1 MANASAQL
9 EDLLGDYLTLGSNT
23 SSGEAYTNHS
33 TSATLADVNSN
44 WGSGYVKIALATDA
58 TLGPRFSSYA
68 EVSGGNYSRAADD
81 ANSSGHIAIVPNSST
96 NGTWENQYKISFPQ
110 ASASW
115 GTVTWAIF
123 QLDDGSNDFPLIA
136 CPIINGGTATNPTG
150 VAVGN
155 NTTLTFNAGD
165 LSFTIA

>member
-1 MANASAQL
+1 MASASAQL
-9 EDLLGDYLTLGSNT
+9 EDLLGDYLTLGTNAST
-23 SSGEAYTNHS
+23 GEAYTNHS

-44 WGSGYVKIALATDA
+44 WGSGYVKIALTTSASLAD
-58 TLGPRFSSYA
+58 RFSSYT
-68 EVSGGNYSRAADD
+68 EVSGGSYARVADD
-81 ANSSGHIAIVPNSST
+81 ANSSGYIAIVPNSST
-96 NGTWENQYKISFPQ
+96 NGKWENQYDISFPQ
-110 ASASW
+110 ATASW
-115 GTVTWAIF
+115 GTVTYAIF

-136 CPIINGGTATNPTG
+136 CSIGTVTSGNPAG